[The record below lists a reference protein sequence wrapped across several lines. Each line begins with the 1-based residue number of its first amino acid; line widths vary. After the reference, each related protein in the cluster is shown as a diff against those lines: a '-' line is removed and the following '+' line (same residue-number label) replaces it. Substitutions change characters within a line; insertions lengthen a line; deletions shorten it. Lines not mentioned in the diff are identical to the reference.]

1 MTMEQAREQLAKAE
15 AARSAS
21 RADHAA
27 AQRALLDANGLLQD
41 AKEAQERAEEAQER
55 ALDYRLL
62 ADAEVLDAERGVE
75 VAAARAQQADA
86 NAVLAARKLD
96 ELVREARAEQWA
108 RLSKSPPPGWMY
120 VPAGYVGMDG
130 AAGFIVGGEVGSE
143 CEGGRADGY
152 LLFVHADGT
161 MVISRDYV
169 RDSPDSVWEH
179 RHMRY
184 SPVPPVVRDY
194 LDGLLQS
201 GPQNH
206 AHHWKAIE

>member
-1 MTMEQAREQLAKAE
+1 MTLEQAREQLAKAE

-27 AQRALLDANGLLQD
+27 ARDHL
-41 AKEAQERAEEAQER
+41 
-55 ALDYRLL
+55 LL
-62 ADAEVLDAERGVE
+62 AARKLEDAERWVE

-96 ELVREARAEQWA
+96 ERVREARAEQWA

-130 AAGFIVGGEVGSE
+130 AAGFIVGGEASSE

-169 RDSPDSVWEH
+169 RDNPDSVWEH